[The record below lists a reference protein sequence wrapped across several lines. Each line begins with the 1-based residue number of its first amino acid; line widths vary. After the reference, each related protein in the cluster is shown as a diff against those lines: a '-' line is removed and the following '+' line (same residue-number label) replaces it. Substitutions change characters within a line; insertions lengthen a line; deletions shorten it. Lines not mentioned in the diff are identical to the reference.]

1 MSSPAASPSGAVRS
15 RVPRIAGEAVER
27 ARLTVVPR
35 ARAVR
40 AARVPFVL
48 LVSGVLLG
56 GVVGLLMFNT
66 SMQQASFTATTLTE
80 RAANLQAREQELTAQ
95 LEELRNPQRLAV
107 AARNQGMRTPP
118 APAFLHSDGTV
129 SGNPAPAPAQDGE
142 RVNARRPG
150 LPAALDPPARVVVV
164 PAPAQ
169 PDLPSSDAGATSAGA
184 AADSS
189 ADTAARTAAE
199 PVAEGR
205 NGGRDPQVRQ
215 PRRTQR

>member
-1 MSSPAASPSGAVRS
+1 MSSPAASPTSAARS
-15 RVPRIAGEAVER
+15 RVPRIAGDAVER

-35 ARAVR
+35 ARAAR

-48 LVSGVLLG
+48 LVSALLLG

-66 SMQQASFTATTLTE
+66 SMQQASFTATTLQE

-107 AARNQGMRTPP
+107 AARKQGMRTPP
-118 APAFLHSDGTV
+118 APAFLHADGTV
-129 SGNPAPAPAQDGE
+129 SGNPAPAAAQDGE
-142 RVNARRPG
+142 RVNPRPQG

-169 PDLPSSDAGATSAGA
+169 PDLPSTDAGATGPGA

-189 ADTAARTAAE
+189 ADTGAGAAAGTA
-199 PVAEGR
+199 AEGR
-205 NGGRDPQVRQ
+205 NGGRDTAARQ
-215 PRRTQR
+215 ARRSQR